1 MIYRRQCHD
10 TERVKQTA
18 DWRSTKRQNRS
29 GDKTASVLV
38 TRSVMHPKYHKTVK
52 RFKKYLVHD
61 EKNELN
67 VGDSVIAVECRPLS
81 KTKSFRLKTILATG
95 VK

>member
-1 MIYRRQCHD
+1 MAIKKEIQGLV
-10 TERVKQTA
+10 VKI
-18 DWRSTKRQNRS
+18 S

-52 RFKKYLVHD
+52 RFKKYLIHD
-61 EKNELN
+61 EKNELAL
-67 VGDSVIAVECRPLS
+67 GDSVTALECRPLS
-81 KTKSFRLKTILATG
+81 KSKSYRLNTILKRG

>member
-1 MIYRRQCHD
+1 MTHKREIQGVV
-10 TERVKQTA
+10 VK
-18 DWRSTKRQNRS
+18 KS

-38 TRSVMHPKYHKTVK
+38 TRQVLHPKYHKTVK

-67 VGDSVIAVECRPLS
+67 EGDTVIAIECRPMS
-81 KTKSFRLKTILATG
+81 KTKSFRLKTIVATG

>member
-1 MIYRRQCHD
+1 MTHKREIQGVV
-10 TERVKQTA
+10 VK
-18 DWRSTKRQNRS
+18 RS

-38 TRSVMHPKYHKTVK
+38 TRKVLHPKYHKTVK
-52 RFKKYLVHD
+52 RFKKYLIHD

-67 VGDSVIAVECRPLS
+67 EGDEVIAIECRPLS